1 MIKRLMAGYQKVL
14 LPLMVTLSI
23 SMLLASDLAVAGR
36 YSVQE
41 DSRGKVVA
49 PFGFPSSQPP
59 ARGFVINLADY
70 QVGLEAQQ
78 VCGYTDW
85 STIQLTLPRK
95 LLSKDYWQNIGEGL
109 QAEATRL
116 AMSLTGALPSML
128 ACNVSPTFC
137 HVFNQAEMMSA
148 FEGQLTFNTCQMLDG
163 VANVSMTQA
172 ESLRNCVSS
181 KMRGTKITAS
191 EAREMCLTN
200 PNRADLAKS
209 EKISRTSSQ
218 GDPDSSFSMTSF
230 VKAIFPDSVS
240 QPGGATY
247 SLGSGTYRYS
257 RLHQSKMLMTE
268 LFPGIEIRQKSSI
281 MRGGTFNPTVERV
294 IVSRTQTAK
303 EKIVIVLKAM
313 KSLQDQGYA
322 PAQIIERTRSQWE
335 DRGSWDQRGEPS
347 PLYRS
352 RSDGGEPTIL
362 ITPEQLVLLLSLAK
376 PGERD
381 PEKAID
387 TPEMKQVVDRLS
399 ESVSHVQVNDLLA
412 EIYSRTLDR
421 CRRDPAYQGAVAQEN
436 CKAILERTK
445 GEIEILAYKRDAERQ
460 ARTVQIETG
469 AIVRDVQNQRLGNM
483 TMRGRG
489 EAEPPTGNIPLPGSL

>member
-1 MIKRLMAGYQKVL
+1 MILKKLTKTVKLRPFVVGVVL
-14 LPLMVTLSI
+14 TSFAV
-23 SMLLASDLAVAGR
+23 SDLAVAGR
-36 YSVQE
+36 FTVQS
-41 DSRGKVVA
+41 DSQGRVVA

-85 STIQLTLPRK
+85 STIQLRLPKK
-95 LLSKDYWQNIGEGL
+95 LLSKDYWRNIGRGL
-109 QAEATRL
+109 QDEATRL

-172 ESLRNCVSS
+172 ESLRNCVSNQM
-181 KMRGTKITAS
+181 KTGRNITAS
-191 EAREMCLTN
+191 EARERCLTN
-200 PNRADLAKS
+200 PGSADLQKGD
-209 EKISRTSSQ
+209 KIARTASQ
-218 GDPDSSFSMTSF
+218 GDPGSSFSMVSF
-230 VKAIFPDSVS
+230 VKSIFPDSVN

-257 RLHQSKMLMTE
+257 RLHQSKLLMTE
-268 LFPGIEIRQKSSI
+268 LFPGIEIRQQSSV
-281 MRGGTFNPTVERV
+281 MRGGTFNPTVERTM
-294 IVSRTQTAK
+294 VSRNQTAK
-303 EKIVIVLKAM
+303 DRIILVLKTM
-313 KSLQDQGYA
+313 KPLQDQGYT
-322 PAQIIERTRSQWE
+322 PVQIIEKTRSQWE
-335 DRGSWDQRGEPS
+335 DRPSWDQKGEPS

-352 RSDGGEPTIL
+352 RSDGGEPSIL
-362 ITPEQLVLLLSLAK
+362 VTPEQLVMLLSLAK

-381 PEKAID
+381 PDKALD
-387 TPEMKQVVDRLS
+387 TPEMKQVIDRLS

-421 CRRDPAYQGAVAQEN
+421 CRRDPAYQGALAQEN

-445 GEIEILAYKRDAERQ
+445 SEIEILAYKRDAERQ
-460 ARTVQIETG
+460 ARTVQVEIG
-469 AIVRDVQNQRLGNM
+469 AIVRDVQGQRLGNM
-483 TMRGRG
+483 TTRGR
-489 EAEPPTGNIPLPGSL
+489 PPADPPAGPIPLPGSM